1 MCVKHKNVN
10 KALDKVLKR
19 QYNVLNT
26 RKRGE
31 KVSKKEENILKTI
44 SEALPKMSEFDKGYF
59 LGVAESKAAEKKDT
73 QTKEERR

>member
-59 LGVAESKAAEKKDT
+59 LGVAESKAAEKKDA
-73 QTKEERR
+73 QAEEKK